1 MFTFDANFLARCRS
15 LHEAAR
21 RSWGRRFLARRIQLR
36 AAGGTE
42 VTGYTDYT
50 AGDDPRYIDWH
61 RCMRLDELVT
71 AQFQGNE
78 DQYVYIL
85 LDASPSMGI
94 GDPSKFEF
102 ARQLAGALGYL
113 ALENQ
118 DRVGISTFSTDVA
131 AKFPPTR
138 YIAHAPRMLKF
149 LEQQQVSTQP
159 THLAKAVDNF
169 MNRTKASGM
178 VIVVSDLLDAEG
190 FTTAFD
196 LLRRRGFE
204 PYIVHTYA
212 PEETRPQFVGRMRL
226 DDAESG
232 RPLRVAF
239 DEKDVANYMD
249 EFNGFC
255 NDVRSYCA
263 QHGFGFTQTA
273 CDVDVLACIH
283 RMMRVAGAQLQTR

>member
-1 MFTFDANFLARCRS
+1 MTIFDSQFLARCRS

-21 RSWGRRFLARRIQLR
+21 RSWGRRFLARRLQLR

-71 AQFQGNE
+71 KQFQGNE
-78 DQYVYIL
+78 DQYVYFL
-85 LDASPSMGI
+85 LDASPSMSLGE
-94 GDPSKFEF
+94 PSKFEF

-118 DRVGISTFSTDVA
+118 DRVGVSVFGEGVTA
-131 AKFPPTR
+131 EFPPTR
-138 YIAHAPRMLKF
+138 NIAHAPRMLKF
-149 LEQQQVSTQP
+149 LEQQQISTQA
-159 THLAKAVDNF
+159 TRLTKAVDHF
-169 MNRTKASGM
+169 MNRAQASGM

-212 PEETRPQFVGRMRL
+212 TE
-226 DDAESG
+226 
-232 RPLRVAF
+232 
-239 DEKDVANYMD
+239 
-249 EFNGFC
+249 
-255 NDVRSYCA
+255 
-263 QHGFGFTQTA
+263 
-273 CDVDVLACIH
+273 
-283 RMMRVAGAQLQTR
+283 